1 VGGTHAED
9 PLNRIPKEA
18 LIADF
23 IGSRP
28 GVRPKF
34 QWKDSV
40 QEDATRLLRCRNRK
54 LAAQNRI
61 IWKQKFW
68 EAKAPQWALVP

>member
-1 VGGTHAED
+1 MGWTHAED

-23 IGSRP
+23 IGIWP

-34 QWKDSV
+34 KLKDDV
-40 QEDATRLLRCRNRK
+40 QEDAARLLRCCNRK
-54 LAAQNRI
+54 LAVQNRT

-68 EAKAPQWALVP
+68 EAKARLWALVP